1 MRRLVDELV
10 AGVALP
16 VPTEPDALFDALIR
30 LVSAKTGRELVVLRK
45 EFPHRTAS
53 GLWLDL
59 PDRDIIVIDERATPL
74 HQLAIFFHEVWH
86 LLDGACGNHAVGR
99 SVATR
104 ILSTRP
110 DLPELDETVR
120 RVAARSEFKQD
131 EERTAETFG
140 LLAATR
146 FRVWLESEPGAI
158 PTGRGDIAG
167 RISASLGNRRRQ
179 V

>member
-10 AGVALP
+10 AGVGLP
-16 VPTEPDALFDALIR
+16 VPAEPDALFDALIR
-30 LVSAKTGRELVVLRK
+30 VVGAKTGRELLVLRK

-59 PDRDIIVIDERATPL
+59 PDLDVIVIDERATPL

-86 LLDGACGNHAVGR
+86 LLDGACGNHTVGQ
-99 SVATR
+99 SLATR
-104 ILSTRP
+104 MLATRP

-120 RVAARSEFKQD
+120 RVAARTEFKHS
-131 EERTAETFG
+131 EERAAEMFG
-140 LLAATR
+140 LLATTR
-146 FRVWLESEPGAI
+146 FRVWLESEPGSV
-158 PTGRGDIAG
+158 PTGHSDIAG
-167 RISASLGNRRRQ
+167 RINASLGNRRRQ

>member
-10 AGVALP
+10 AGVGLP
-16 VPTEPDALFDALIR
+16 VPSEPDALFDALIR
-30 LVSAKTGRELVVLRK
+30 LVGAKTGRELTVLRK

-53 GLWLDL
+53 GLWLDP

-86 LLDGACGNHAVGR
+86 LLDGACGNHALGR

-104 ILSTRP
+104 VPAARP
-110 DLPELDETVR
+110 DLPELTVR
-120 RVAARSEFKQD
+120 RVAARTEFKHS
-131 EERTAETFG
+131 EERAAEMFG

-146 FRVWLESEPGAI
+146 FRVWLESEPGSV
-158 PTGRGDIAG
+158 PTDRDDIAG
-167 RISASLGNRRRQ
+167 RINASLGNRRRQ